1 MRHDCQGSLCDSKS
15 VDDFRFSFAYALC
28 MAFMIPDA
36 FVCDFAVRCKGCG
49 ESIPAPVQTL
59 PSSWIVAGCPLCHEE
74 RRYLPDEIFR
84 GRLSHK
90 LPPRLLIGRSGI
102 WGK

>member
-1 MRHDCQGSLCDSKS
+1 MTVKVVYATPNLWMT
-15 VDDFRFSFAYALC
+15 FAFISPMLFP
-28 MAFMIPDA
+28 MAFLIPDA

-74 RRYLPDEIFR
+74 RRYLPNEVFR

-90 LPPRLLIGRSGI
+90 LPARMVIGRSGT